1 MKKTRSILMVVLMLV
16 VALSLSGCTLFGNKD
31 KVEKEDNAQVAAR
44 GVMLAITDEDAGS
57 DDVKAYIAS
66 NFKTLIKVNVG
77 DKLDFT
83 LEDTFDF
90 SLDSQKIT
98 NLFETI
104 REKMFRGN
112 SVFDFTYADL
122 NGSKNKVTVQVGSG
136 ASSDEIKAFC
146 KYEVKINDILITE
159 GKITFTMKSDNQNN
173 VVITG
178 IEIVINVLNN

>member
-90 SLDSQKIT
+90 SLDSQK
-98 NLFETI
+98 N
-104 REKMFRGN
+104 
-112 SVFDFTYADL
+112 
-122 NGSKNKVTVQVGSG
+122 NKP
-136 ASSDEIKAFC
+136 F
-146 KYEVKINDILITE
+146 
-159 GKITFTMKSDNQNN
+159 
-173 VVITG
+173 
-178 IEIVINVLNN
+178 

>member
-44 GVMLAITDEDAGS
+44 GVMLAITDEDAEANLSKCLNSKFEVNIG
-57 DDVKAYIAS
+57 VKVGNDISVKFS
-66 NFKTLIKVNVG
+66 NEYESPNNEEINSLFKTIRDELLHGSSGI
-77 DKLDFT
+77 L
-83 LEDTFDF
+83 
-90 SLDSQKIT
+90 
-98 NLFETI
+98 NLTYKNADD
-104 REKMFRGN
+104 EK
-112 SVFDFTYADL
+112 D
-122 NGSKNKVTVQVGSG
+122 KVTVQVGSG
-136 ASSDEIKAFC
+136 ASADIITAFC
-146 KYEVKINDILITE
+146 NYEVKLGDTPITK